1 MGAVIPASRFIIR
14 QTEYQGWLEA
24 RRHGVSATAVA
35 EAATPSGFRN
45 VVDNWGVPVEEN
57 AYMTFGKEAEPE
69 LMRFA
74 HQEHGILPSDW
85 LIAGENPRHLATP
98 DGLALDHL
106 TIAECKTTGT
116 DWGDK
121 PPIKYRRQV
130 QFQLNITQAE
140 RCLLVWNLR
149 VPDDNGWFYLAWLE
163 PKALWIERDPDMIAD
178 LDKVAEKLWS
188 AVNSNKDSIE

>member
-1 MGAVIPASRFIIR
+1 LIPASRFIVR
-14 QTEYQGWLEA
+14 QSEYEAWLEA

-69 LMRFA
+69 LMRHA

-98 DGLALDHL
+98 DGLSIDHT
-106 TIAECKTTGT
+106 TIAEAKTTGK
-116 DWGDK
+116 DWAT
-121 PPIKYRRQV
+121 PPIKYRRQI
-130 QFQLNITQAE
+130 QWQLAQTGAE

-149 VPDDNGWFYLAWLE
+149 VPDDAGWFYLGWIE
-163 PKALWIERDPDMIAD
+163 PTTLWIERNPDMIAE
-178 LDKVAEKLWS
+178 LNVAAERLLEATS
-188 AVNSNKDSIE
+188 GLLAR